1 MAITLSTL
9 NIVGKDGN
17 TTTVLS
23 DKVKAVNSFQGDVDV
38 EIDVYGQDPQI
49 IKTENTAA
57 TGSVTLNSGSGTIT
71 DLTVNSVSIF
81 DTATA
86 VSGSSLAELAANLVI
101 AVNSFTSVPN
111 YTASAAG
118 AVVTISADKAA
129 ADGPNTYAVASTV
142 TGTLAKTDVNLS
154 GGTNQK
160 SIIDA
165 LLSSYN
171 ITVNVPGYNTSAT
184 SSVKFTNAGGNLTN
198 LVYNSVS
205 VFDTGTPVTGA
216 TVQAKAT
223 ALAAAVNSHTSTP
236 NYSAKVDPDNDDT
249 VIISLASSS
258 GSTLNGQA
266 GTPTFTSTGAATV
279 TNLAGGAFP
288 TRSLNV
294 LRIRSVNEQ
303 PDGQSVIYYNEA
315 GNTFQKVEEVL
326 CTQSFSAVKTLID
339 AL

>member
-129 ADGPNTYAVASTV
+129 ADGPNTYVVASTV

-160 SIIDA
+160 SLIDA
-165 LLSSYN
+165 ALTSFS
-171 ITVNVPGYNTSAT
+171 INVTLEN
-184 SSVKFTNAGGNLTN
+184 
-198 LVYNSVS
+198 
-205 VFDTGTPVTGA
+205 
-216 TVQAKAT
+216 
-223 ALAAAVNSHTSTP
+223 
-236 NYSAKVDPDNDDT
+236 
-249 VIISLASSS
+249 
-258 GSTLNGQA
+258 GSTKA
-266 GTPTFTSTGAATV
+266 
-279 TNLAGGAFP
+279 
-288 TRSLNV
+288 LNV
-294 LRIRSVNEQ
+294 LRIRSVNQQ
-303 PDGQSVIYYNEA
+303 PGGGSLIYYNGE
-315 GNTFQKVEEVL
+315 GNTFQKVEEVV
-326 CTQSFSAVKTLID
+326 CTESFSAVKTLID

>member
-81 DTATA
+81 DTSTA

-101 AVNSFTSVPN
+101 AVNSFTSVPD

-129 ADGPNTYAVASTV
+129 ADGPNAYAVASTV

-160 SIIDA
+160 SLIDA
-165 LLSSYN
+165 ALTSFS
-171 ITVNVPGYNTSAT
+171 INVTLEN
-184 SSVKFTNAGGNLTN
+184 
-198 LVYNSVS
+198 
-205 VFDTGTPVTGA
+205 GA
-216 TVQAKAT
+216 TKA
-223 ALAAAVNSHTSTP
+223 
-236 NYSAKVDPDNDDT
+236 
-249 VIISLASSS
+249 
-258 GSTLNGQA
+258 
-266 GTPTFTSTGAATV
+266 
-279 TNLAGGAFP
+279 
-288 TRSLNV
+288 LNV
-294 LRIRSVNEQ
+294 LRIRSVNQQ
-303 PDGQSVIYYNEA
+303 PGGGSLIYYNGE
-315 GNTFQKVEEVL
+315 GNTFQKVEEVV
-326 CTQSFSAVKTLID
+326 CTEAFSAVKTLID

>member
-81 DTATA
+81 DTSTA

-101 AVNSFTSVPN
+101 AVNSFTSVPD

-118 AVVTISADKAA
+118 AVVTISADKAE
-129 ADGPNTYAVASTV
+129 ADTPNTFVVATTV

-160 SIIDA
+160 SLIDA
-165 LLSSYN
+165 ALTSFS
-171 ITVNVPGYNTSAT
+171 INVTLEN
-184 SSVKFTNAGGNLTN
+184 
-198 LVYNSVS
+198 
-205 VFDTGTPVTGA
+205 GA
-216 TVQAKAT
+216 TKA
-223 ALAAAVNSHTSTP
+223 
-236 NYSAKVDPDNDDT
+236 
-249 VIISLASSS
+249 
-258 GSTLNGQA
+258 
-266 GTPTFTSTGAATV
+266 
-279 TNLAGGAFP
+279 
-288 TRSLNV
+288 LNV
-294 LRIRSVNEQ
+294 LRIRSVNQQ
-303 PDGQSVIYYNEA
+303 PGGGSLIYYNGE
-315 GNTFQKVEEVL
+315 GNTFQKVEEVV
-326 CTQSFSAVKTLID
+326 CTEAFSAVKTLID

>member
-57 TGSVTLNSGSGTIT
+57 TGSVTIGGDFNGTLT

-81 DTATA
+81 DTSTA
-86 VSGSSLAELAANLVI
+86 VSGSSLEELAANLVI

-129 ADGPNTYAVASTV
+129 ADGPNAYTVASAV
-142 TGTLAKTDVNLS
+142 SGTLAKADANMS

-160 SIIDA
+160 SLIDA
-165 LLSSYN
+165 ALTSFS
-171 ITVNVPGYNTSAT
+171 INVTLEN
-184 SSVKFTNAGGNLTN
+184 
-198 LVYNSVS
+198 
-205 VFDTGTPVTGA
+205 
-216 TVQAKAT
+216 
-223 ALAAAVNSHTSTP
+223 
-236 NYSAKVDPDNDDT
+236 
-249 VIISLASSS
+249 
-258 GSTLNGQA
+258 GSTKA
-266 GTPTFTSTGAATV
+266 
-279 TNLAGGAFP
+279 
-288 TRSLNV
+288 LNV
-294 LRIRSVNEQ
+294 LRIRSINQQ
-303 PDGQSVIYYNEA
+303 PGGGSLIYYNGE
-315 GNTFQKVEEVL
+315 GNTFQKVEEVV
-326 CTQSFSAVKTLID
+326 CTEAFSAVKTLID

>member
-9 NIVGKDGN
+9 DIVGKDGK

-129 ADGPNTYAVASTV
+129 ADGPNAFVVDSTV
-142 TGTLAKTDVNLS
+142 TGTLAKADANMS

-160 SIIDA
+160 S
-165 LLSSYN
+165 
-171 ITVNVPGYNTSAT
+171 
-184 SSVKFTNAGGNLTN
+184 
-198 LVYNSVS
+198 
-205 VFDTGTPVTGA
+205 
-216 TVQAKAT
+216 
-223 ALAAAVNSHTSTP
+223 
-236 NYSAKVDPDNDDT
+236 
-249 VIISLASSS
+249 
-258 GSTLNGQA
+258 
-266 GTPTFTSTGAATV
+266 
-279 TNLAGGAFP
+279 
-288 TRSLNV
+288 
-294 LRIRSVNEQ
+294 
-303 PDGQSVIYYNEA
+303 
-315 GNTFQKVEEVL
+315 
-326 CTQSFSAVKTLID
+326 LID
-339 AL
+339 AALTSFSINVTLEKGSS